1 MPVLPLAEEW
11 EKEFFMNKN
20 RTIAILGQPNCGKST
35 VFNAITGMKQTT
47 GNWPGVTV
55 ERKEGKIKTKSGQT
69 IRIIDLPGVYGLS
82 PITNDERITRDYLLN
97 EDIDLVINIID
108 GNNMERGLFLNIQ
121 LLMLNI
127 PVILVINMQDIWTK
141 KQIELDT
148 KRLTYLLGTKVI
160 PVSGRTKHNIDYL
173 KNEILQFFSTDFEL
187 RKSHLS
193 IPIDDKIYS
202 LIKSIR
208 LIIDSNNNF
217 KDKSEFYSLKIIE
230 GNKDIINIIKNNFD
244 KKSIDEILSLANTIG
259 QPTSRTTKTIEW
271 IFSIARGITEEV
283 VGKSEI
289 KRYDWTE
296 IADLFFLNR
305 FISIPI
311 FFGIMFLLF
320 TATYFMGNFFASIL
334 ENLFIG
340 LNNILTNI
348 TGNTFIDAMITE
360 GIIAG
365 VGNVLVLLPYIFIM
379 FILIQLLEDSGYMAR
394 VAFIMDRFMH
404 KIGLHGR
411 SFIPIIM
418 GFGCSVPA
426 IMATRTLE
434 TKANQLKT
442 MLIIPF
448 IPCSAKLTVIVLL
461 GSALFS
467 KNAPFVIFFLYLIS
481 IIIAIFSGFILNKT
495 LIKEKSEG
503 MIMELPDYRMPQ
515 IKNLFLRAWM
525 QSKEYLLKAG
535 TLIFLISVIMFI
547 LSYFP
552 TNVDGG
558 SINYIGRF
566 LHPIFKPLDF
576 DIPMTIS
583 LITGFFAKE
592 SIIATLSVLYHTSSV
607 PLSEFVSNSWH
618 TLTGLVYMIFVMI
631 YIPCVATAVIIYKE
645 SQSVKWVIF
654 TIIYS
659 ILLAYIV
666 SFAFK
671 LILGVFL

>member
-1 MPVLPLAEEW
+1 MPVLPLVEEW
-11 EKEFFMNKN
+11 GKGFFMNKN

-55 ERKEGKIKTKSGQT
+55 ERKEGKIKTKDGQI

-82 PITNDERITRDYLLN
+82 PITDDERITRDYLLN
-97 EDIDLVINIID
+97 EDIDLVINVID
-108 GNNMERGLFLNIQ
+108 GNSMERGLFLNIQ

-127 PVILVINMQDIWTK
+127 PVILVINMQDIWSK
-141 KQIELDT
+141 KHIELDT
-148 KRLTYLLGTKVI
+148 KRLKYLLGTKVI
-160 PVSGRTKHNIDYL
+160 PVSGRTKYNIDYL
-173 KNEILQFFSTDFEL
+173 KNEIHQFFSTEFEL

-193 IPIDDKIYS
+193 IPVNDEIYS
-202 LIKSIR
+202 IIKNIKV
-208 LIIDSNNNF
+208 IIDTKKEF

-230 GNKDIINIIKNNFD
+230 GNRDIITIIENNFD
-244 KKSIDEILSLANTIG
+244 TKSVDEILTLANTLG
-259 QPTSRTTKTIEW
+259 QSTERTTKIIEW

-283 VGKSEI
+283 VGKNEV
-289 KRYDWTE
+289 KRYDLTE

-305 FISIPI
+305 FVSIPV

-320 TATYFMGNFFASIL
+320 TATYFVGNFFASL
-334 ENLFIG
+334 FEDLFIK
-340 LNNILTNI
+340 LNGFLANI
-348 TGNTFIDAMITE
+348 TGNVFINSMITE
-360 GIIAG
+360 GIITG
-365 VGNVLVLLPYIFIM
+365 VGNVLALLPYIFIM

-411 SFIPIIM
+411 SFIPLIM

-448 IPCSAKLTVIVLL
+448 VPCSAKLTVIVLL

-467 KNAPFVIFFLYLIS
+467 KNAPFVIFFLYLLS
-481 IIIAIFSGFILNKT
+481 IVIAIFSGFILNKT

-515 IKNLFLRAWM
+515 IKNLFIRAWM

-552 TNVDGG
+552 TNVEGG
-558 SINYIGRF
+558 SISYIGRF

-592 SIIATLSVLYHTSSV
+592 AVIASLSVLYNTSSI
-607 PLSEFVSNSWH
+607 PLSEFVSNGWH
-618 TLTGLVYMIFVMI
+618 TLTGLVYMIFIMI
-631 YIPCVATAVIIYKE
+631 YIPCVATAIIIYKE
-645 SQSVKWVIF
+645 SQSVKWVLF
-654 TIIYS
+654 TIVYT